1 MKGKVLNSRNYT
13 ALFKIVFNLKSRKC
27 MTERSLQQF
36 SGLHTFPI
44 LTMDFLTR
52 ISGGQDNVSYHDILI
67 SE

>member
-1 MKGKVLNSRNYT
+1 
-13 ALFKIVFNLKSRKC
+13 